1 VVSFLSYV
9 LERYIVSCV
18 RAGLSRFDLQAKA
31 QVDEREV
38 TVEQF
43 MQHQAAQVLT
53 FPMPTSRCAPPLRLS
68 SELVSLCVRVHVVC
82 ACV

>member
-1 VVSFLSYV
+1 
-9 LERYIVSCV
+9 V

-53 FPMPTSRCAPPLRLS
+53 FPDADVQVRATSLRLG
-68 SELVSLCVRVHVVC
+68 SELVSLCVRVSGVNDSRDD
-82 ACV
+82 AETGGDD

>member
-53 FPMPTSRCAPPLRLS
+53 FPDADVQVRATSTP
-68 SELVSLCVRVHVVC
+68 EL
-82 ACV
+82 